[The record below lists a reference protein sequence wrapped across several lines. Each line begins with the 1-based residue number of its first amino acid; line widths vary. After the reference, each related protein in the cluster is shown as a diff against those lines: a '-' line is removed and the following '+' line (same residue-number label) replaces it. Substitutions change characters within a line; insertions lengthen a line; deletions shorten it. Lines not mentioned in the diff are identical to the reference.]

1 MSVERLT
8 ALLAALAPRR
18 LGDIVLHDLDGP
30 SRVVRALPGSRVSCF
45 QTAYEFFFGSVRES
59 KLIRSMICVSLT
71 GLLTY
76 A

>member
-30 SRVVRALPGSRVSCF
+30 SRVVAPF
-45 QTAYEFFFGSVRES
+45 PDRES
-59 KLIRSMICVSLT
+59 LAFRPLMNLFLDRSGNRS
-71 GLLTY
+71 
-76 A
+76 